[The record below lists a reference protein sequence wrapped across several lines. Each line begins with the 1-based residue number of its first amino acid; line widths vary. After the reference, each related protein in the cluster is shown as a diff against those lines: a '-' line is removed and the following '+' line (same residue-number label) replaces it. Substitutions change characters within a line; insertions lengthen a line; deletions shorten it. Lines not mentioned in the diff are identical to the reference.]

1 MSPLS
6 PGSLAS
12 SPQPPSPEFT
22 RSPPPRLQFL
32 RQASCLLVAP
42 PAGCSRLCISAHTSL
57 RLYSRGIQEAF
68 VCLTSHSPR
77 ALGRGWGSLIC
88 LFVCLF
94 ERWRVCHVAQTGLKL
109 RPLWPLPPLH
119 WDCRHGPLWPAWV
132 GFLDSPE
139 FGEGAPAPCSLVPD
153 EGCHWEE
160 VEEQV
165 EGLARCWR
173 LLLAA
178 ASSVGGASA
187 PRWLFLTRTDPSPPH
202 R

>member
-22 RSPPPRLQFL
+22 RSPPQAAASEAGKLSACGSPCWLQPALHQCTYFAQTL
-32 RQASCLLVAP
+32 HEASRRPSCVSQATAP
-42 PAGCSRLCISAHTSL
+42 GS
-57 RLYSRGIQEAF
+57 
-68 VCLTSHSPR
+68 
-77 ALGRGWGSLIC
+77 WGGGGVSY

-132 GFLDSPE
+132 GFLDSPG

-165 EGLARCWR
+165 EGLAGRWR